1 MFRAE
6 TPASKKRKGGKSPVT
21 AKATPGPRGRKGKV
35 EEEEVEAPSPDPPMS
50 PVPPKSNKKK
60 KSQPAVQVGTR
71 ASDPDV

>member
-21 AKATPGPRGRKGKV
+21 SKATPRPRGRKGKA
-35 EEEEVEAPSPDPPMS
+35 EEEEEKTPSPNPPKS
-50 PVPPKSNKKK
+50 PVPPKSSKKK

-71 ASDPDV
+71 ASNPDG